1 MVYLRPPAMVPEASS
16 APSVTPRIQSVARAV
31 AVLDTIAR
39 SAAGTTA
46 QEISAEV
53 GLSRATTYHLLQTLS
68 AVGYVSAGEG
78 RRYRLALG
86 VSALVQA
93 FERHVLPEDLLPLAR
108 ALASRTGESTYVAAR
123 RGPGLNLLTSVPGH
137 HQVAVATSP
146 LGPIAHGHAR
156 ASGKLLLALA
166 PEDARERYLAAHP
179 LQRITRMTITSRAAL
194 LDAFARIRSDGYA
207 YDEEEYA
214 EGVCC
219 LAAPLGR
226 GGVAYALVLSAPR
239 ERYRA
244 HRDEY
249 KRALLEV
256 AGAS

>member
-1 MVYLRPPAMVPEASS
+1 MIEDVAPPTTA
-16 APSVTPRIQSVARAV
+16 TPRIQSVARAV

-39 SAAGTTA
+39 STTGTTA

-68 AVGYVSAGEG
+68 AVGYVSAGPAH
-78 RRYRLALG
+78 RYRLALG
-86 VSALVQA
+86 VSPLVQA
-93 FERHVLPEDLLPLAR
+93 FERHVLPDDLVPLAR
-108 ALASRTGESTYVAAR
+108 ALSSRTGESTYVAAR
-123 RGPGLNLLTSVPGH
+123 RGAELNLLTSVPGH
-137 HQVAVATSP
+137 HQVAVAMSP
-146 LGPIAHGHAR
+146 MGPIAHGHAR

-179 LQRITRMTITSRAAL
+179 LTRMTRTTMTSRAAL
-194 LDAFARIRSDGYA
+194 LDAFARIRADGYA
-207 YDEEEYA
+207 YDEEEFS

-219 LAAPLGR
+219 LAAPLRR

-239 ERYRA
+239 ERYQT
-244 HRDEY
+244 HREDY

-256 AGAS
+256 AGTS

>member
-1 MVYLRPPAMVPEASS
+1 MLPETS
-16 APSVTPRIQSVARAV
+16 APPTATPRIQSVARAV

-39 SAAGTTA
+39 SATGTTA
-46 QEISAEV
+46 REISAEV

-68 AVGYVSAGEG
+68 AVGYVSAGDG
-78 RRYRLALG
+78 RYRLALG
-86 VSALVQA
+86 ISPLVQA

-108 ALASRTGESTYVAAR
+108 ALASKTGESTYVAAR
-123 RGPGLNLLTSVPGH
+123 RGAELNLLTSVPGH

-146 LGPIAHGHAR
+146 MGPIAHGHAR

-179 LQRITRMTITSRAAL
+179 LQRITRRTITSRGAL
-194 LDAFARIRSDGYA
+194 LEAFERIRSDGYA
-207 YDEEEYA
+207 FDEEEYA

-239 ERYRA
+239 ERYEA

-249 KRALLEV
+249 GRALLEV
-256 AGAS
+256 ADGSLASHMVPRR

>member
-1 MVYLRPPAMVPEASS
+1 MLHEPSAAPA
-16 APSVTPRIQSVARAV
+16 VTPRIQSVARAV

-39 SAAGTTA
+39 STAGTTA
-46 QEISAEV
+46 REISAEV

-68 AVGYVSAGEG
+68 AVGYVSAGDG

-86 VSALVQA
+86 VSSLVQA

-123 RGPGLNLLTSVPGH
+123 RGAGLNLLTSVPGH

-146 LGPIAHGHAR
+146 MGPIAHGHAR

-179 LQRITRMTITSRAAL
+179 LERITRSTITSRAAL
-194 LDAFARIRSDGYA
+194 LESFARIRSDGYA

-239 ERYRA
+239 DRYQA
-244 HRDEY
+244 HREEY
-249 KRALLEV
+249 KRAMLEV
-256 AGAS
+256 AGGS